1 MDGCTTAQ
9 TQQTGAFV
17 VVKPTVCAGLVQ
29 RRQRRQ
35 PPQNTCYNTP
45 AQMYTVKLTVCAGL
59 VQRRQMLNGGHRAE
73 IVQWCISFLSIIKNI
88 LYLVIN
94 MVINIYLLIKTSFF
108 VDYCIDI
115 MCIIITAEAVMVLP
129 LFLYHT

>member
-1 MDGCTTAQ
+1 MPPPARHQLTIGSISVSCFYCIKIKESHREAVDGCTTAQ

-17 VVKPTVCAGLVQ
+17 V
-29 RRQRRQ
+29 
-35 PPQNTCYNTP
+35 
-45 AQMYTVKLTVCAGL
+45 VKLTVCAGL

-115 MCIIITAEAVMVLP
+115 MCIIITAEAIMMLP